1 MPMRR
6 DMAADDERLPLV
18 GRVRRRLAVGHALQ
32 SGAAGLAIGALVGT
46 AARMAGW
53 TPLATAFP
61 ITVVALVVAVAGYA
75 WHRASRTETAAAL
88 RVEQARPECRNVVF
102 TAVELRAYRDRAR
115 PAVRDRVL
123 ADAEEVL
130 SGLAPGAVVSLR
142 LQTTAFALSLVVAVA
157 VIFSVQERAPRRVIS
172 TVQRVSSRAPADG
185 RLTAVVT
192 LLPPAH
198 TGQPSIALTEPD
210 RISAIE
216 GTRLRLT
223 VTGAQ
228 PLRIR
233 FGSTVLSSKTTDAS
247 TSAELTLRESGY
259 LAIEGTPASRLI
271 PVSVTPDR
279 RPTVTIEHPG
289 KDLLLPNVA
298 ATVAIETSAKDDFG
312 LESLT
317 LRYTKVS
324 GSGEQ
329 FDFVEGE
336 LPLAIA
342 RQDRRAWSGRGELP
356 LSRLELEPGDAIVYR
371 VVARDARPGETGL
384 ASSDTYFVEVAGP
397 GQVTLEAF
405 EMPPDRERYGLSQQ
419 MIVLKIQRLRERET
433 KLERPALQ
441 EEAASV
447 AAEQRAVRGNFVFL
461 MGGHIED
468 EEEEAEQSHEIQEG
482 RLQNTARREISRAIN
497 HMSLVEQALA
507 VPDTAR
513 ALQQARLA
521 VDALQRAFGRN
532 RYILRTLPV
541 RSRIDQSRRLTG
553 KLDEASS
560 WTRKLAES
568 RIDREAAVIRDL
580 LAGAVAV
587 AEKLTTSS
595 SPSLAA
601 EVGRLA
607 EEALAIDSTKSEWQ
621 QISSRLS
628 ALRDTIAS
636 GTSRETQEQRL
647 ADALT
652 PLVEQ
657 ARQIS
662 VPTGL
667 LPAPADPLRG
677 AWAEEL
683 KRR

>member
-6 DMAADDERLPLV
+6 DVAADGERLPLV

-32 SGAAGLAIGALVGT
+32 AGAAGLAIGALLGA
-46 AARMAGW
+46 AARMSGW
-53 TPLATAFP
+53 TPFATAVP
-61 ITVVALVVAVAGYA
+61 ITTVALVVAVAGYA

-88 RVEQARPECRNVVF
+88 RIEQARPECRNVVF
-102 TAVELRAYRDRAR
+102 TAVELRAQRDRAR
-115 PAVRDRVL
+115 PTVRERVL
-123 ADAEEVL
+123 ADADEVL
-130 SGLAPGAVVSLR
+130 SGLAPASVVPLR
-142 LQTTAFALSLVVAVA
+142 LHATAFALSLVVAVA
-157 VIFSVQERAPRRVIS
+157 VIFNVQQRAAR
-172 TVQRVSSRAPADG
+172 TVQPVAGGAPADR
-185 RLTAVVT
+185 RLTAIVT

-198 TGQPSIALTEPD
+198 TGQPSIALTQPD
-210 RISAIE
+210 HITAIE

-228 PLRIR
+228 PIRIR
-233 FGSTVLSSKTTDAS
+233 FGTAVLSSKTTDAS

-259 LAIEGTPASRLI
+259 LVIEGGPAARLI

-279 RPTVTIEHPG
+279 APTVRIERPG
-289 KDLLLPNVA
+289 KDLLLPHVA

-324 GSGEQ
+324 GAGEQ
-329 FDFVEGE
+329 FEFVEGE

-371 VVARDARPGETGL
+371 VVARDARPGEEGL
-384 ASSDTYFVEVAGP
+384 ATSDTYFVEVAGP
-397 GQVTLEAF
+397 GQVALEAF

-419 MIVLKIQRLRERET
+419 MIVLKLQRLREREA
-433 KLERPALQ
+433 KLERQAFQ
-441 EEAASV
+441 EEAASL

-482 RLQNTARREISRAIN
+482 RLENTARREISRAIN

-507 VPDTAR
+507 VPDTAT

-532 RYILRTLPV
+532 RYFLRTLPV
-541 RSRIDQSRRLTG
+541 RSRIDPSRRLAG

-560 WTRKLAES
+560 WTRKLADS
-568 RIDREAAVIRDL
+568 RIDNQTAAIGDL
-580 LAGAVAV
+580 LASAVVV

-595 SPSLAA
+595 SSSLAG

-607 EEALAIDSTKSEWQ
+607 EAALAIDPTKSEWQ
-621 QISSRLS
+621 QISSKLS
-628 ALRDTIAS
+628 ALRDTIES
-636 GTSRETQEQRL
+636 GASRETREQRL
-647 ADALT
+647 ADALS
-652 PLVEQ
+652 PLIEQ
-657 ARQIS
+657 VRQVF
-662 VPTGL
+662 VPAGL
-667 LPAPADPLRG
+667 GPLPAGPLSG

-683 KRR
+683 RHR